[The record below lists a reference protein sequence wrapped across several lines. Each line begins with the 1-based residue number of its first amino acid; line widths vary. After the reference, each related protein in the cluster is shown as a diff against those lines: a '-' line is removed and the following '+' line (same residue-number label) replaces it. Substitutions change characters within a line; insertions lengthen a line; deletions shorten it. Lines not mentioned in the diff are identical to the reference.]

1 MPDPED
7 CLVPPGQNSRAAR
20 KMVFQDVS
28 DIHEREKTIRAYV
41 AAAIEIEKAGMKVE
55 MPKDD
60 LPVPDEFDKALDAD
74 PRLKAA
80 FEALTPGRRRS
91 WLLHIGQAKRSATR
105 ESRIRKAEPKILEG
119 KGLNDR

>member
-1 MPDPED
+1 
-7 CLVPPGQNSRAAR
+7 
-20 KMVFQDVS
+20 MVFQDVS

-41 AAAIEIEKAGMKVE
+41 AAAIDIEKAGMKVE

-60 LPVPDEFDKALDAD
+60 LPVPEEFAKALDAD
-74 PRLKAA
+74 PGLKTA

-91 WLLHIGQAKRSATR
+91 WLLHIGQAKKSTTR
-105 ESRIRKAEPKILEG
+105 KSRIKKAEPKIREG